1 LSCHASSR
9 WSPSWRPFPLS
20 FGTAGADGS
29 TPFTGTLT
37 VKSGT
42 GSFKGATG
50 KLKVTGSQ
58 NGDAFKAKLTGT
70 ATY

>member
-1 LSCHASSR
+1 MTGTGT
-9 WSPSWRPFPLS
+9 LS

-42 GSFKGATG
+42 G
-50 KLKVTGSQ
+50 VRVH
-58 NGDAFKAKLTGT
+58 
-70 ATY
+70 